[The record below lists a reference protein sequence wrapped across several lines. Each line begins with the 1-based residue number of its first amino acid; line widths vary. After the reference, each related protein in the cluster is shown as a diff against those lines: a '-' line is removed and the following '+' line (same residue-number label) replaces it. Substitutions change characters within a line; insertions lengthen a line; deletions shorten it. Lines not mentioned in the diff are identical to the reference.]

1 MSGVLILFAFAMSV
15 IIKLVEKKVS
25 HNEFFNDA
33 HEVKENEA
41 VKEVE

>member
-15 IIKLVEKKVS
+15 VIKLFEKNIVS
-25 HNEFFNDA
+25 HNDFSDA

-41 VKEVE
+41 MKEVE